1 MLEIGESYCP
11 CMRKNY
17 VTYHYTQIN
26 HPLYI
31 KSTYKRMCHAKGDND
46 STVVCDQILI
56 KKEEEED
63 Y

>member
-1 MLEIGESYCP
+1 MYEEELCYISL
-11 CMRKNY
+11 RTNKSS
-17 VTYHYTQIN
+17 
-26 HPLYI
+26 LYI